1 MFQKLI
7 NLKEIYLINKWKKIF
22 GILNYQQKN
31 VFWIFCQN
39 QKPFQKKIFRLRIRG
54 KISIP
59 YEEEERVS
67 LCLYR
72 RRIPTLAGITPF
84 LSLFLFI
91 SFLSSFHS
99 LSFSRSISFTLSLS
113 LSLFRSIPISFTLF
127 SPSISL
133 SFSLLISFPLFSP
146 SLFLSHCLS
155 WSSFE
160 LTILIW
166 NQF

>member
-1 MFQKLI
+1 MKKNIWYFKLSTEKCFL
-7 NLKEIYLINKWKKIF
+7 NFLSKPKTFSKENFSFKD
-22 GILNYQQKN
+22 QRKN
-31 VFWIFCQN
+31 FN
-39 QKPFQKKIFRLRIRG
+39 
-54 KISIP
+54 SIWG
-59 YEEEERVS
+59 
-67 LCLYR
+67 R

-127 SPSISL
+127 SPSISP